1 MRMSLWL
8 AAVVLCLGV
17 GSSARAGGIFSL
29 NPFSSSSGNSNS
41 GNNNTFSGAS
51 SGVNI
56 GPSNATSPS
65 PSPGASQAKFPSP
78 GQSLSGPSRLIDLIP
93 NLHGLTNTHV
103 IGYSVYPTQTDQYL
117 AQFGFQRIR

>member
-8 AAVVLCLGV
+8 AAVAVCLGA
-17 GSSARAGGIFSL
+17 GASARAGGIFSL
-29 NPFSSSSGNSNS
+29 NPFSSSS

-56 GPSNATSPS
+56 GPSNAKASLPS
-65 PSPGASQAKFPSP
+65 GATQATFPSP
-78 GQSLSGPSRLIDLIP
+78 GRNLAGPSRLIDLFP
-93 NLHGLTNTHV
+93 NLHSLTNTHV

-117 AQFGFQRIR
+117 AQFGFQHIR

>member
-8 AAVVLCLGV
+8 AAVALCLGV

-29 NPFSSSSGNSNS
+29 NPFSSSSGNSN
-41 GNNNTFSGAS
+41 TFSGAS

-56 GPSNATSPS
+56 GPSNATASPS
-65 PSPGASQAKFPSP
+65 SGASQATFPSP
-78 GQSLSGPSRLIDLIP
+78 GRSLAGPSRLIDLIP
-93 NLHGLTNTHV
+93 NLHGLTNSHV

-117 AQFGFQRIR
+117 SQFGFQRIR

>member
-8 AAVVLCLGV
+8 AAVVLCLGA

-29 NPFSSSSGNSNS
+29 NPFSSSNGNS
-41 GNNNTFSGAS
+41 NTFSGVS
-51 SGVNI
+51 SSVNM
-56 GPSNATSPS
+56 GPPSTSATPPS
-65 PSPGASQAKFPSP
+65 GASQATFPSP
-78 GQSLSGPSRLIDLIP
+78 GQSLAGPSRLLDLFP
-93 NLHGLTNTHV
+93 NLHSLTNTHV

>member
-8 AAVVLCLGV
+8 AALAVCLGL

-41 GNNNTFSGAS
+41 GNSNTFSGAS

-56 GPSNATSPS
+56 GPSNATSAPS
-65 PSPGASQAKFPSP
+65 SGASQATFPSP

-93 NLHGLTNTHV
+93 TLHGLTNTHV

-117 AQFGFQRIR
+117 SQFGFQRIR